1 MSCPLRVLAETR
13 LRWRTH
19 VGLTLRPRAWRLP
32 PHERIRRENELARLR
47 ALVAVALFFQGLL
60 LPLTTAPRAF
70 QIGALGLYAIGA
82 AFALAMLC
90 LHREHVG
97 AVGIAGQVM
106 DVAVGVGFLQFGTG
120 PSSLLVVVLAL
131 LGAAHRGG
139 ARAALRATAGVIA
152 LTMTAPFAVHLLGT
166 PAGFNNADYA
176 TALAQCGFIL
186 LAGIGIGH
194 VTDSADQ
201 TRSETEI
208 VALAMNHADVR
219 LGLKH
224 TMAVAFDTI
233 VGHFSARRA
242 VLVIREIANDRVFMW
257 QGAKL
262 SGASAEALRLD
273 RLEPR
278 AFDNYVVIPEAGAWS
293 AVRRAGGGDDID
305 LIALTLTGSRVD
317 RAPAPLPRSFMSTIG
332 PFEHLMGFVVE
343 NPGEWSARLFLIDPS
358 IGGGER
364 LAALELG
371 QRIVRRISPA
381 VDNVSLL
388 HRLRSRSAAD
398 ERTRIARELH
408 DGIIQS
414 VMGVQIQLHTLAGRL
429 RREEHPLGDEVH
441 RLGGLLHTEVLG
453 LRDMMQQ
460 MQPSELAPERLIDT
474 LADLVQRFQYETGIR
489 ARFMSQFE
497 RIDLSP
503 RACREVTRMI
513 QEALVNVRKHSGAK
527 SVSVRLTCA
536 DGVCRLA
543 IDDDGRGFP
552 FTGRLSLNDVEFGRQ
567 GPRVIKERVRL
578 LGGELAV
585 ESAPNQGARIAISI
599 PMTGHYAIP
608 G

>member
-1 MSCPLRVLAETR
+1 
-13 LRWRTH
+13 
-19 VGLTLRPRAWRLP
+19 
-32 PHERIRRENELARLR
+32 LR

-60 LPLTTAPRAF
+60 VPLTSVPRAV

-82 AFALAMLC
+82 VLAVAMLC
-90 LHREHVG
+90 GDRERVG
-97 AVGIAGQVM
+97 TVGIAGQLM
-106 DVAVGVGFLQFGTG
+106 DVTVGVAFLLFGTG
-120 PSSLLVVVLAL
+120 PSALLVVVLAL

-139 ARAALRATAGVIA
+139 ARAPLFATAGVIA
-152 LTMTAPFAVHLLGT
+152 ATMTAPFLIDLIGL
-166 PAGFNNADYA
+166 PAGFSAADRA
-176 TALAQCGFIL
+176 TALAQCGFVL
-186 LAGIGIGH
+186 LAGIAIGYM
-194 VTDSADQ
+194 TDSADQ

-208 VALAMNHADVR
+208 VALAINHADVR

-224 TMAVAFDTI
+224 TMAVAFDA
-233 VGHFSARRA
+233 VVSHFGARRA
-242 VLVIREIANDRVFMW
+242 VLVVREVSTDRVFIW

-262 SGASAEALRLD
+262 SGAPAQALRVDPLD
-273 RLEPR
+273 PR
-278 AFDNYVVIPEAGAWS
+278 SFDNYVVMPEAGAWS
-293 AVRRAGGGDDID
+293 AVRRAEGGDDVD
-305 LIALTLTGSRVD
+305 LIALGPTDGRVD
-317 RAPAPLPRSFMSTIG
+317 HLQARLPESFTSAIG
-332 PFEHLMGFVVE
+332 PFEHLMGFAIDS
-343 NPGEWSARLFLIDPS
+343 PGDWAARLFLIDPA
-358 IGGGER
+358 IQRRER
-364 LAALELG
+364 RAALELG
-371 QRIVRRISPA
+371 QRIVRRICPA
-381 VDNVSLL
+381 VENVSLL

-398 ERTRIARELH
+398 ERSRIARELH

-429 RREEHPLGDEVH
+429 RGEEQPLADEVH
-441 RLGGLLHTEVLG
+441 RLAGLLHSEVLA

-460 MQPSELAPERLIDT
+460 MQPAELAPERLIDT

-503 RACREVTRMI
+503 RACREVTRMV
-513 QEALVNVRKHSGAK
+513 QEALVNVRKHSGAN
-527 SVSVRLTCA
+527 SVSVRLTCS

-599 PMTGHYAIP
+599 PLTGPYAIP